1 MSGSHHLIN
10 EQIAHSL
17 GENSERKGER
27 GGPEV
32 LFPHYSLLESKA
44 KVASRKPEDRRMG
57 SLWKR

>member
-1 MSGSHHLIN
+1 MSGSHHLN

-17 GENSERKGER
+17 GENSEQKRER
-27 GGPEV
+27 GAPEV
-32 LFPHYSLLESKA
+32 LFPHYSLPESKA